1 MKKETKERLKSTYYQ
16 ESLRK
21 TKSTKG
27 KYLAYSS
34 LNISGYTRYSFSRAL
49 NNTRKTR
56 IINSTVNVRTTLKS
70 VIDSFTGNHCPRAVL
85 KLMTGIQQ
93 LIMVFTEERSYKDV
107 AQRYA

>member
-1 MKKETKERLKSTYYQ
+1 MKKKTKKDLKLCTYYQ

-21 TKSTKG
+21 TKSSKG
-27 KYLAYSS
+27 KYLAHSS
-34 LNISGYTRYSFSRAL
+34 LNISWYTRYFFSRAL

-70 VIDSFTGNHCPRAVL
+70 IIDSFTGNHCPRAVL

-107 AQRYA
+107 AQR

>member
-1 MKKETKERLKSTYYQ
+1 MKKKAKKDLKLSTYYQ

-21 TKSTKG
+21 TKSTKV
-27 KYLAYSS
+27 KLHKV
-34 LNISGYTRYSFSRAL
+34 LFSRAL

-56 IINSTVNVRTTLKS
+56 IINSTVNMRTTLES
-70 VIDSFTGNHCPRAVL
+70 IIDSFTGNHCPRAVL

-107 AQRYA
+107 AQR